1 MRRLKSYAVQRLYMP
16 VREISSNVQERLCLK
31 FSVRIQ
37 NYLGERVPRFSG
49 QKILKVKNCF

>member
-1 MRRLKSYAVQRLYMP
+1 MP